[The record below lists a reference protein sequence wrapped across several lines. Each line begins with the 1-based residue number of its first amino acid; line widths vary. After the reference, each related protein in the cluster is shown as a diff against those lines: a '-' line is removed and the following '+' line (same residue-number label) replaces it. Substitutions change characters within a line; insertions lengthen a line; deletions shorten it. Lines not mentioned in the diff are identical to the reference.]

1 MTMIP
6 EFSTKIFKRFFGEKI
21 YTSHFTVKKQYE
33 FTWVVVDYKPVLKK
47 QNNHYVIDV
56 KVRIVDGDELKKGF
70 FGGYSHNDI
79 IVDVLKNRLSN
90 ICDFFNT
97 SIGNVTIV

>member
-6 EFSTKIFKRFFGEKI
+6 EFSTKIFRRFFGEKI

-33 FTWVVVDYKPVLKK
+33 FTWTVVDYKPVLKK

-56 KVRIVDGDELKKGF
+56 KVSIVDGEGLKKGF
-70 FGGYSHNDI
+70 FGGYSHDDI
-79 IVDVLKNRLSN
+79 IVEVVKNRLSN

-97 SIGNVTIV
+97 SIRNITIV